1 MDVYTFNPYVRY
13 IAKVNVPQVYPEL
26 YCTYDHRLFYIS
38 SGKIMVE
45 FSDQIITLN
54 AHDLLTIPPATP
66 YHLVFFEDESF
77 EYYVIN
83 FDFESGKAFT
93 TVKPPLPVDKFE
105 KTDIFSD
112 ESIDPFADKYILH
125 NAEPLFSIIDEIFS
139 EHHPFEE
146 HATYL
151 TSALMKYLLMK
162 IIKHSKK
169 ENLNN
174 QSRALIKEIK
184 DYIVQNS
191 HDNISNIS
199 IADAFGYHPYYLNTL
214 FSKSEGITLH
224 KYILETRMKKAK
236 ELMLSTEKS
245 IAQISDECG
254 FSGASYFSE
263 CFMKSY
269 GITPTQFRQSSR

>member
-1 MDVYTFNPYVRY
+1 MNVSTFNPYVRY

-38 SGKIMVE
+38 SGKLMVE

-54 AHDLLTIPPATP
+54 ENDLLTIPPATP
-66 YHLVFFEDESF
+66 YHLVFFENQSF

-83 FDFESGKAFT
+83 FDFDSGKAFT
-93 TVKPPLPVDKFE
+93 TVKPPLPVDRFE
-105 KTDIFSD
+105 KKDIFSE
-112 ESIDPFADKYILH
+112 ESIYPFTDKYILH
-125 NAEPLFSIIDEIFS
+125 NSESLLSIISEILN
-139 EHHPFEE
+139 EHHPLEE
-146 HATYL
+146 YATYT
-151 TSALMKYLLMK
+151 TSALVKYLLMK

-169 ENLNN
+169 ENLNTK
-174 QSRALIKEIK
+174 SRALIKEIK
-184 DYIVQNS
+184 DYIAENS
-191 HDNISNIS
+191 NDNISNIS

-254 FSGASYFSE
+254 FSCASYFSE

>member
-1 MDVYTFNPYVRY
+1 MDAYTFNPYVRY
-13 IAKVNVPQVYPEL
+13 IAKVNVPQVFPQL

-38 SGKIMVE
+38 SGKIMVK

-54 AHDLLTIPPATP
+54 ENDLLTIPPATP
-66 YHLVFFEDESF
+66 YHLIFFENENF

-83 FDFESGKAFT
+83 FDFDSGKAFT
-93 TVKPPLPVDKFE
+93 TEKPPLPVDRFDK
-105 KTDIFSD
+105 KDIFSE
-112 ESIDPFADKYILH
+112 ESIDPFTDKYILH
-125 NAEPLFSIIDEIFS
+125 NSESLFSIISEIFT
-139 EHHPFEE
+139 EHHPLEE
-146 HATYL
+146 YATYI
-151 TSALMKYLLMK
+151 TSALMKYLLTK
-162 IIKHSKK
+162 IIKHSKM
-169 ENLNN
+169 ENINN

-191 HDNISNIS
+191 HHNITNIS
-199 IADAFGYHPYYLNTL
+199 IANTFGYHPYYLNTL
-214 FSKSEGITLH
+214 FSKSGGTTLH
-224 KYILETRMKKAK
+224 RYILETRMKKAK